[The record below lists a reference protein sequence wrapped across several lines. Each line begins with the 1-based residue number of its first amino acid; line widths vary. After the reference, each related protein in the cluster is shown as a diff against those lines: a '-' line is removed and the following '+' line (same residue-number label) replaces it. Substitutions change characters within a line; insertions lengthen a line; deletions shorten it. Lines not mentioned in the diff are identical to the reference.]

1 MRIQL
6 QFDYLESRTA
16 PSIFAPPPMPPPGQQ
31 PLPVMEPELPL
42 APLVT
47 VQPAESPSLLDSIT
61 SAAQAIL
68 QSAVSLAPNFT
79 SSYIP

>member
-1 MRIQL
+1 
-6 QFDYLESRTA
+6 
-16 PSIFAPPPMPPPGQQ
+16 
-31 PLPVMEPELPL
+31 MEPELPL

-68 QSAVSLAPNFT
+68 QSAASLAPNFT